1 LAASLQNGHPAVL
14 IVDDDAAIRDAMLD
28 SLRSDAWSVL
38 TADSGPRALE
48 LLKRE
53 PVRLVISDL
62 QMRPMNGTALL
73 QKIRERHPRL
83 PTIIMSNEGSVEN
96 AVNAMRG
103 GAADFLVKPCS
114 AEALSA
120 LVARFIGREEELDEP
135 VAEDPATIELLR
147 IAKRVAVSN
156 ATVTISGE
164 SGCGKEVVARYIHQQ
179 SPRAAEPFVAINCA
193 AIPENMLEAVLF
205 GHEKGAFTGASSA
218 HAGKFEQAQG
228 GTLLLDEISEMALSL
243 QAKLLRVLQEKEVE
257 RIGGRNPVSLDV
269 RVLATTNRNLRQ
281 YVSDGRFREDLY
293 YRLNVFPLH
302 ILPLRERADDILP
315 LAEKILRRHT
325 YDLAQLPTL
334 TPAARAALLNHPWPG
349 NVRELENLI
358 QRCTILLQGK
368 VIDAPDLA
376 FENSGQPGG
385 VAVQQNDLSQDLQS
399 HEHQIILE
407 ALLSKQGRREAV
419 ADLLGVSPR
428 TLRYK
433 LARMRK
439 AGIQIPG
446 EQYE

>member
-1 LAASLQNGHPAVL
+1 MAASLNNAHPAVL
-14 IVDDDAAIRDAMLD
+14 IVDDDARVRDAMLD
-28 SLRSDAWSVL
+28 SLRSDAWSIL
-38 TADSGPRALE
+38 TADSGSRALE
-48 LLKRE
+48 LLKSK
-53 PVRLVISDL
+53 PVNLVISDL

-73 QKIRERHPRL
+73 QKIREQHPRL
-83 PTIIMSNEGSVEN
+83 PTIIMSAEGSIEN
-96 AVNAMRG
+96 AVSAMRQ
-103 GAADFLVKPCS
+103 GAADFLVKPFT
-114 AEALSA
+114 AAALSE
-120 LVARFIGREEELDEP
+120 LVARFTGQQKADDAP
-135 VAEDPATIELLR
+135 VAEDAATIELLR
-147 IAKRVAVSN
+147 IAKRVAASN

-179 SPRAAEPFVAINCA
+179 SPRAAEAFVAINCA

-228 GTLLLDEISEMALSL
+228 GTLLLDEISEMDLGL

-257 RIGGRNPVSLDV
+257 RIGGRNTVSLDV
-269 RVLATTNRNLRQ
+269 RVLATTNRDLRQ
-281 YVSDGRFREDLY
+281 YVADGRFREDLY

-302 ILPLRERADDILP
+302 ILPLRERPDDILP
-315 LAEKILRRHT
+315 LAEMILRRHT
-325 YDLAQLPTL
+325 HALAKVPTF
-334 TPAARAALLNHPWPG
+334 TRAAHAALLAHAWPG
-349 NVRELENLI
+349 NVRELENLV
-358 QRCTILLQGK
+358 QRSTILLQGD
-368 VIDAPDLA
+368 VIDAADLA
-376 FENSGQPGG
+376 FEEYQARSITP
-385 VAVQQNDLSQDLQS
+385 AAQNALSQDLQT
-399 HEHQIILE
+399 HEQQIILD
-407 ALLSKQGRREAV
+407 ALLEKRGRRAAV